1 MTRRITPVLLTLL
14 ALLTP
19 LALLSAQGPRG
30 GPPGG
35 TMKVPDPILFN
46 GPPTPEDFLDL
57 VGLDMT
63 QYDAYR
69 MQYAAFMEQ
78 TRPQRD
84 SLLEFRRQMREAM
97 APGVASRAWTGAGRQ
112 GGGQFQKT
120 VGEMEKRQKEF
131 DEALKPILREPQ
143 LKRYE
148 AWRRKS
154 WRRRSGKCGNS
165 WDAEIDGGDGRFV
178 PPSLDRPH
186 RPKRYHAMPP
196 RETLTRTP

>member
-1 MTRRITPVLLTLL
+1 
-14 ALLTP
+14 
-19 LALLSAQGPRG
+19 
-30 GPPGG
+30 
-35 TMKVPDPILFN
+35 MKVPDPILFN

-69 MQYAAFMEQ
+69 MQYSAFMEQ

-84 SLLEFRRQMREAM
+84 SLLEFRRRMREAM
-97 APGVASRAWTGAGRQ
+97 APGVAAPEPGRGAGRQ

-120 VGEMEKRQKEF
+120 FGEMEKRQKEF

-148 AWRRKS
+148 AWRKEELA
-154 WRRRSGKCGNS
+154 K
-165 WDAEIDGGDGRFV
+165 AERDMREQFG
-178 PPSLDRPH
+178 
-186 RPKRYHAMPP
+186 MP
-196 RETLTRTP
+196 R